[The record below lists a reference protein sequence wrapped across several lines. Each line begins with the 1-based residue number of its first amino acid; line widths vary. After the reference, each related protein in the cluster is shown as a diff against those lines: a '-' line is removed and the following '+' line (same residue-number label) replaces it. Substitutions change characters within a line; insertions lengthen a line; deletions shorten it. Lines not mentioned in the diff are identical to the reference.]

1 MPALFRVKIITVKQV
16 INIDANLPHLDGGQP
31 SGGTC
36 HISMASVTATSAP
49 ADIAEWM
56 DPVALSNC
64 VVEEVA
70 HFCQSGEVPEDFS
83 TKEPNR
89 RELLGVLTFAYA
101 RRIYDSE
108 EIAQRCQTEPAFR
121 GLCHDHKPFT
131 SELIRFRRHYR
142 PLLITVLAN
151 VLMRAT
157 QTLSKEATLSSSA
170 ALKRQLLCQATSRLD
185 TARHLDSGSE

>member
-1 MPALFRVKIITVKQV
+1 MSVKQV
-16 INIDANLPHLDGGQP
+16 INIDENLPHLDGDRQ
-31 SGGTC
+31 SEGTC
-36 HISMASVTATSAP
+36 HITIASVTATAPP
-49 ADIAEWM
+49 ADIAERV
-56 DPVALSNC
+56 DPVVLANC
-64 VVEEVA
+64 VIEEVA

-108 EIAQRCQTEPAFR
+108 EIAQHCQTESAFR
-121 GLCHDHKPFT
+121 RLCNDHTPFT

-142 PLLITVLAN
+142 PLLVTVLAN

-157 QTLSKEATLSSSA
+157 KTALEGATPSSSA

-185 TARHLDSGSE
+185 MARHLDSESE